1 MNFET
6 VIGLEVHVEL
16 ATKSK
21 IFCGCSTEFGAPPN
35 TNVCPICLGHPGVLP
50 VLNRQA
56 VEYAMKAALA
66 LNCEIAEVCKFDRKN
81 YFYPDLP
88 KAYQISQYDQPLAK
102 NGWVEIEVG
111 GRKKRIGITR
121 LHLEED
127 AGKSLHAEDG
137 GNYSLVDFN
146 RVGVPLIEIVTEPDL
161 RSPEE
166 ARLFLE
172 KLRQILL
179 YTGVSDVKMEEG
191 SLRCDANISLRPV
204 GADTFGTKTELKNLN
219 SFRFVQKGL
228 EYEEKRQREILTSG
242 GVVEQET
249 RRWDEQKEITVPMRG
264 KEEAHDYRY
273 FPEPD
278 LVRLVIDREWVERV
292 KAELPELPDAR
303 RERYMRAYGLSDY
316 DAGVLTASKD
326 LSDYYDAVVQCG
338 ADPKA
343 AANWVM
349 VELMGYVNA
358 QGIDVRDV
366 KLSPANL
373 GKLITLIDKGT
384 ISGKIAKQIFKEL
397 VETDRDP
404 EAIVKEKGLVQITD
418 PEALRPIVLEVL
430 DANAQSVLDYK
441 NGKDRALGFLVGQ
454 VMKAT
459 KGKANPEL
467 VNRLLLEEIAKR

>member
-21 IFCGCSTEFGAPPN
+21 IFCSCSTEFGAPPN

-56 VEYAMKAALA
+56 VEFAMKAALA
-66 LNCEIAEVCKFDRKN
+66 LNCEIAEECKFDRKN

-88 KAYQISQYDQPLAK
+88 KAYQISQYDRPLAK
-102 NGWVEIEVG
+102 NGWVEIEVN
-111 GRKKRIGITR
+111 GRKKRVGITR

-228 EYEEKRQREILTSG
+228 EYEEKRQREILMSG

-278 LVRLVIDREWVERV
+278 LVCLVIDREWVERV

-303 RERYMRAYGLSDY
+303 RERYMRDYGLSAY

-326 LSDYYDAVVQCG
+326 LSDYYEEVVKHCQ
-338 ADPKA
+338 DPKT

-358 QGIDVRDV
+358 QGIEVRDV

-373 GKLITLIDKGT
+373 GKLITLINKGT
-384 ISGKIAKQIFKEL
+384 ISGKIAKQVFKEL
-397 VETDRDP
+397 LETDRDP

-418 PEALRPIVLEVL
+418 PEVLRPIVLQVL
-430 DANAQSVLDYK
+430 DANAQSVVDYK

-467 VNRLLLEEIAKR
+467 VNKLLLEEIAKR

>member
-1 MNFET
+1 
-6 VIGLEVHVEL
+6 
-16 ATKSK
+16 
-21 IFCGCSTEFGAPPN
+21 
-35 TNVCPICLGHPGVLP
+35 
-50 VLNRQA
+50 
-56 VEYAMKAALA
+56 
-66 LNCEIAEVCKFDRKN
+66 
-81 YFYPDLP
+81 
-88 KAYQISQYDQPLAK
+88 
-102 NGWVEIEVG
+102 
-111 GRKKRIGITR
+111 
-121 LHLEED
+121 
-127 AGKSLHAEDG
+127 
-137 GNYSLVDFN
+137 
-146 RVGVPLIEIVTEPDL
+146 VPLIEIVTEPDL

-228 EYEEKRQREILTSG
+228 EYEEKRQREILMSG

-303 RERYMRAYGLSDY
+303 RERYMRDYGLSAY

-326 LSDYYDAVVQCG
+326 LSDYYEEVVKHCQ
-338 ADPKA
+338 DPKT

-358 QGIDVRDV
+358 QGIEVRDV

-373 GKLITLIDKGT
+373 GKLITLINKGT
-384 ISGKIAKQIFKEL
+384 ISGKIAKQVFKEL
-397 VETDRDP
+397 LETDRDP

-418 PEALRPIVLEVL
+418 PEVLRPIVLQVL
-430 DANAQSVLDYK
+430 DANAQSVVDYK

-467 VNRLLLEEIAKR
+467 VNKLLLEEIAKR

>member
-21 IFCGCSTEFGAPPN
+21 IFCGCSTAFGAPPN
-35 TNVCPICLGHPGVLP
+35 TNVCPVCLGHPGVLP

-102 NGWVEIEVG
+102 NGWVDIEVG
-111 GRKKRIGITR
+111 GRKKRVGIAR

-127 AGKSLHAEDG
+127 AGKSFHAEG
-137 GNYSLVDFN
+137 GHHTLVDFN

-166 ARLFLE
+166 ARIFLE
-172 KLRQILL
+172 TLRLILL

-204 GADTFGTKTELKNLN
+204 GADAFGTKTELKNLN

-228 EYEEKRQREILTSG
+228 EYEERRQREILTAG

-278 LVRLVIDREWVERV
+278 LVRLVIDRAWVEQV

-303 RERYMRAYGLSDY
+303 RERYMRDYGLSAY

-326 LSDYYDAVVQCG
+326 LSDYYEKVVEHCR
-338 ADPKA
+338 DPKA

-349 VELMGYVNA
+349 VELMGHVNA
-358 QGIDVRDV
+358 QGIEVRDV

-373 GKLITLIDKGT
+373 GKLITLIHKGT
-384 ISGKIAKQIFKEL
+384 ISGKIAKEIFKEL
-397 VETDRDP
+397 LETDRDP
-404 EAIVKEKGLVQITD
+404 EAIVQEKGLVQIAD
-418 PEALRPIVLEVL
+418 PEALRPIVLQVL

-467 VNRLLLEEIAKR
+467 VNRLLLEEIAVR